1 MKPTPRFIAAS
12 AAFAATLASVANAQA
27 IWTNALATGAWGA
40 AGNWNPAAVPAN
52 NTAVQFGDGSNRPGS
67 VSMGNTTRDVSTFE
81 LTNTAGSYDFIP
93 GGATGG
99 LRVATILNNSSSASG
114 NTIST
119 NLHARGTNAINTLTL
134 SGTGSASLTISSIVV
149 DQSGTRATALNKT
162 STGVL
167 ILSGTAA
174 NTYTAGTTVSAG
186 RLELSKT
193 AGLDAI
199 SGSTLTISGGEVRH
213 INANQINN
221 STAVTLSGGHL
232 NLNNNADTLGSLSI
246 SGSSTLSLG
255 TGTLTLSGASTTF
268 ASGQTLNLGISSLAS
283 FGRIDAGANALF
295 FAGTLNVTGTH
306 SFNAGDSFNLFD
318 GDLSGTFS
326 SVSLPSLSGGLQW
339 DTSSLYSTGVI
350 SVIPEPSAF
359 AALAGLGAV
368 GFAATRRRRR

>member
-27 IWTNALATGAWGA
+27 LWTNALATGAWGA

-81 LTNTAGSYDFIP
+81 LINTAGSYDFIP

-119 NLHARGTNAINTLTL
+119 NLHARGTNATNTLTL
-134 SGTGSASLTISSIVV
+134 SGTGSASLTISSLIV
-149 DQSGTRATALNKT
+149 DQSGTRATALSKT
-162 STGVL
+162 SSGVL
-167 ILSGTAA
+167 IFSGTAA

-232 NLNNNADTLGSLSI
+232 NLNNNAETLGALSI

-283 FGRIDAGANALF
+283 FGRIDAGANALS
-295 FAGTLNVTGTH
+295 FAGMLNVTGTH
-306 SFNAGDSFNLFD
+306 SFTAGDSFNLFD
-318 GDLSGTFS
+318 GVLSGTFS

-339 DTSSLYSTGVI
+339 DTSSLYATGVI

-359 AALAGLGAV
+359 AALAGLGVV
-368 GFAATRRRRR
+368 GFAVTRRRRR